1 MRSVDAFPIGKG
13 AFPIECKSLPECIS
27 KNRTGNTTPFTQTTH
42 YLKTVTQCILDT
54 ELYMKVV
61 QKEVANV
68 SNPIARIVPST
79 VAAESSGNA
88 MKRCFPVFSWNN
100 DQNKPRC
107 RDFLHC
113 YYRNYAL
120 RKHQVERG

>member
-13 AFPIECKSLPECIS
+13 AFPIF
-27 KNRTGNTTPFTQTTH
+27 NRNVKVYRSVFQKKTGNTTPFSQTTH

-79 VAAESSGNA
+79 VAGESSGTV
-88 MKRCFPVFSWNN
+88 MKRCFLVF
-100 DQNKPRC
+100 
-107 RDFLHC
+107 L
-113 YYRNYAL
+113 L
-120 RKHQVERG
+120 E